1 MMPKDAKLRGSCNCF
16 EILIHSGPIL
26 CYKKHR
32 FDDYH
37 MVMCDQMDQL
47 GAKRP
52 CFLKNVVNPRI
63 FHSSIFGMQ
72 KCNPFLFFFSGD
84 VTSD

>member
-1 MMPKDAKLRGSCNCF
+1 MMPKDAKPHGSCNCF
-16 EILIHSGPIL
+16 EILIHSRPIL
-26 CYKKHR
+26 CYKEHR

-47 GAKRP
+47 GAKHP

-63 FHSSIFGMQ
+63 FHSSIFGMLIYAIHF
-72 KCNPFLFFFSGD
+72 CFFSGM
-84 VTSD
+84 